1 LGFQPA
7 VVRKTCCNLLEHLT
21 WLQGSNFC
29 ERRCAPIYSSHPGL
43 LLRENLCAMRRPTH
57 AKRRKSAAKDG
68 EFNTEQAFAK
78 KFFQRL
84 HSCAWLHSG
93 YTPAHAHSSPEKPQF
108 KRTKSLKSLINSLK
122 LMGVSASKAAVVDI
136 MVWPTAQRCD
146 DCTVVVVVLCP
157 CMRSRMCPQGR
168 FDTSANAGW
177 FDFSILTCCGYAVHT
192 MVCMP

>member
-1 LGFQPA
+1 MG
-7 VVRKTCCNLLEHLT
+7 
-21 WLQGSNFC
+21 
-29 ERRCAPIYSSHPGL
+29 
-43 LLRENLCAMRRPTH
+43 RPTN
-57 AKRRKSAAKDG
+57 AKRRENAAKDG

-93 YTPAHAHSSPEKPQF
+93 CTPAHAHSSPEKPQF